1 MYRNHQGKPLCLYIF
16 SGILQLRIQFNNYT
30 NTLSYVSNLII
41 ILIQYLKHSGTVLFP
56 LSYFTLN
63 PILFLF
69 LPRGLSFPS
78 IYIYLPLSF
87 IQFFPILPYSCIL
100 FFPILP
106 CQGIVSYFF
115 LSYLELTISYLL
127 PLCYMYLGLY
137 PSFSYRI
144 LLLFASYSFLSYL
157 LCFILFFPSYLE
169 LYPIFPL
176 LPLVVSYFPPSYL
189 ELYPIFPLLHW
200 VVSYFPPSYL
210 ELYPIFPLLPWVVSY
225 SWLCWPGLCWWLCQT
240 AGEPLMPAEGWF
252 VLTVKIHKYM
262 YLVWQIQLR
271 IS

>member
-41 ILIQYLKHSGTVLFP
+41 ILIQYRKHSGTVHFSPILP
-56 LSYFTLN
+56 HVESYFV
-63 PILFLF
+63 PFLTSRF
-69 LPRGLSFPS
+69 ILSFH
-78 IYIYLPLSF
+78 IHLSSLKF
-87 IQFFPILPYSCIL
+87 YPIFPILPNSCIL
-100 FFPILP
+100 FLSRNCILVFPIL
-106 CQGIVSYFF
+106 SW
-115 LSYLELTISYLL
+115 EISYLL
-127 PLCYMYLGLY
+127 PLNYLELY
-137 PSFSYRI
+137 PSFSNRI

-157 LCFILFFPSYLE
+157 LLHPIFPSYLE

-176 LPLVVSYFPPSYL
+176 IPWVVSYFPPSYL
-189 ELYPIFPLLHW
+189 ELYPIF
-200 VVSYFPPSYL
+200 PSYL